1 MLLFVFSIIFMDENE
16 FDNNLSPVLH
26 GIDFID
32 ANMINKKLF
41 SLKIPIDSM
50 NKMNKMNYS

>member
-1 MLLFVFSIIFMDENE
+1 MDENE